1 MNIFD
6 TFKNITRFD
15 IQSYFEDFSSFV
27 LSDYQSISAYYQTG
41 TPLTSDTILKVNDLM
56 SRMAQINDL
65 FFVYGDRLSATTVEV
80 WEMLD
85 FFESTKVTLLTI
97 VNSSRWLRSTKNV
110 LRSNA
115 VSNDFILRQQQSLE
129 QLASEIGSGDA
140 TNDWSQIAITNN
152 LKEEDYSFEGGNKLK
167 ISFTNNLNYF
177 VNSVIDSISGE
188 KLYGLDIDR
197 NFYFENND
205 LAVLGYRDN
214 INQQTL
220 ILLGLVKGSVPEFP
234 QDGIDKNLISSN
246 VNAIQYPMILRQ
258 QSLVFEKDD
267 RYKAIAVSGFS
278 HLGEALIIDM
288 QITTKLDDVLD
299 EKLVLQ
305 P

>member
-27 LSDYQSISAYYQTG
+27 LSNYQSITAYYQTG
-41 TPLTSDTILKVNDLM
+41 TPLTSDTILKLNDLVSQM
-56 SRMAQINDL
+56 SQINDL

-97 VNSSRWLRSTKNV
+97 VNSGRWLRSTKNV
-110 LRSNA
+110 LRNNN
-115 VSNDFILRQQQSLE
+115 VNNDYILRQRQSLE
-129 QLASEIGSGDA
+129 QLISETGSGDA
-140 TNDWSQIAITNN
+140 TNDWSQLAINNN
-152 LKEEDYSFEGGNKLK
+152 LREEDYSFEGGNKLK
-167 ISFTNNLNYF
+167 ISFTNNMNYF

-188 KLYGLDIDR
+188 KMYGLDIDR
-197 NFYFENND
+197 NFYFEDND
-205 LAVLGYRDN
+205 LAALGYRDN
-214 INQQTL
+214 INQQTQ
-220 ILLGLVKGSVPEFP
+220 ILLGLVRGSVPEFP

-258 QSLVFEKDD
+258 QSQVFEKDD
-267 RYKAIAVSGFS
+267 RYKAIAVNGFS
-278 HLGEALIIDM
+278 HQGEALIISM